1 MNLHHKIDDT
11 AVTDRLQKIAE
22 KSGNLRAPL
31 DKCGEIL
38 VSSIEQNFNV
48 QGRFSEPGSWRG
60 GPNKWPPSA
69 AAKRRGGMTLS
80 KSGQLRRSIQKVTSD
95 TRVEVG
101 TNKEYAAAH
110 NFGFEGDVQIPEHTR
125 RHYGKTKQS
134 GKTKRSKRTTSSH
147 TVRAHKRHMK
157 IIARTF
163 MNIQEEDIE
172 EMIDELDRYI
182 MK

>member
-110 NFGFEGDVQIPEHTR
+110 NFGFDDNVTIKEH
-125 RHYGKTKQS
+125 
-134 GKTKRSKRTTSSH
+134 KRKNRKRGGTH
-147 TVRAHKRHMK
+147 TVRRHLKRMK
-157 IIARTF
+157 ITARPF
-163 MNIQEEDIE
+163 MVIQEEDIE
-172 EMIDELDRYI
+172 EMIDDLGRYI
-182 MK
+182 ME

>member
-1 MNLHHKIDDT
+1 MNIRQNIDDT
-11 AVTDRLQKIAE
+11 AVKERLQKIARQ
-22 KSGNLRAPL
+22 SGNLRDPL

-38 VSSIEQNFNV
+38 VSSIEQNFNA

-60 GPNKWPPSA
+60 GPNKWPQSG
-69 AAKRRGGMTLS
+69 AAKKRGGMTLS
-80 KSGQLRRSIQKVTSD
+80 KSGQLRRSIQKTTSD

-110 NFGFEGDVQIPEHTR
+110 NFGFDDNVTVKEH
-125 RHYGKTKQS
+125 
-134 GKTKRSKRTTSSH
+134 KRKNRKRGGTH
-147 TVRAHKRHMK
+147 TVRRHLKHMK
-157 IIARTF
+157 ITARTF

>member
-1 MNLHHKIDDT
+1 MNIHHKIDDT
-11 AVTDRLQKIAE
+11 AITNRLQKIAK
-22 KSGNLRAPL
+22 KSGNLREPL

-38 VSSIEQNFNV
+38 VSSIMQNFNV

-60 GPNKWPPSA
+60 GPNKWPQSA

-95 TRVEVG
+95 NQVEVG

-125 RHYGKTKQS
+125 RSYG
-134 GKTKRSKRTTSSH
+134 RSKSGRKSKKATSSH

-157 IIARTF
+157 VIARTF

-172 EMIDELDRYI
+172 DMIDELGRYI
-182 MK
+182 ME